1 MESGLDMGN
10 WKRLREKGQLKVGVL
25 EMKSVEVLIGSDERK
40 RSKVTKMDSLPD
52 RLGGAIRESHPHGFY
67 HTMSKF
73 MY

>member
-40 RSKVTKMDSLPD
+40 RSKVKTIDSLP
-52 RLGGAIRESHPHGFY
+52 RQTWWCHQGEPSTRILSHDE
-67 HTMSKF
+67 
-73 MY
+73 